1 MENQQPLL
9 TPKNNGRKTL
19 TLKKNQRLGGKPAV
33 DQVYRTGR
41 RRTHHPI
48 MACCLRRTDH
58 GPMRIAISVAKKCG
72 GAVDR
77 NAIRRRIREA
87 HRQMQHQ
94 LPPGMDVLLVV
105 RPHRR
110 LAVRQYE
117 EILGCV
123 LR

>member
-1 MENQQPLL
+1 MENPQPPP
-9 TPKNNGRKTL
+9 TIEPNRGRAL
-19 TLKKNQRLGGKPAV
+19 TLKKNQRLGGKRMV
-33 DQVYRTGR
+33 DLVFRTGR

-48 MACCLRRTDH
+48 MACCHRRADN
-58 GPMRIAISVAKKCG
+58 GLMRIAISVTKKCG
-72 GAVDR
+72 CAAER

-87 HRQMQHQ
+87 YRLMQHE

-110 LAVRQYE
+110 LAVVQYE
-117 EILGCV
+117 KILRCV

>member
-1 MENQQPLL
+1 MKNQQPPC
-9 TPKNNGRKTL
+9 TTATNHRKAL
-19 TLKKNQRLGGKPAV
+19 TLKKDQRLGGKRMV
-33 DQVYRTGR
+33 DQVFRTGR

-48 MACCLRRTDH
+48 MACCQRRVDNGLT
-58 GPMRIAISVAKKCG
+58 RIAISVSKKCG
-72 GAVDR
+72 SAIER

-87 HRQMQHQ
+87 HRLMQHE

-110 LAVRQYE
+110 LAVIQYQ
-117 EILGCV
+117 EIVRCL